1 MTEFRR
7 RDLLKGAAAGGL
19 ATQLT
24 SCETIQETPARASTE
39 EVRVAVVGLNGRG
52 NGHASELRR
61 LPNVRLVA
69 LCDVD
74 EKVLERRKNEYEAKG
89 DTIATYTDMRDL
101 VAREDV
107 DAVSIATP
115 NHWHSLQGIWAC
127 QAGKDVYVEKP
138 VSHNVW
144 EGRQLVHAARKY
156 KRVCQAGTQSR
167 SHAATREAIN
177 WIHSGNLGEVL
188 AVHGTCFK
196 PRKSIGKVDGPTG
209 IPASIDYEMW
219 TGPAPW
225 KALMRK
231 RLHYDWHWDSDTGNG
246 DVGNQGVHQMDVA
259 RWVIGA
265 SALPPHV
272 VSVGGRVGYE
282 DDGDTPNS
290 QVVMLDFDG
299 VPLIFEVR
307 GLPHD
312 KASQSNWGGGTMDK
326 YMGTRIGVVA
336 HCEGGWIRFDGTG
349 GPIHAY
355 DNDDKEIKNFKGG
368 GASHFQNFID
378 CVRSRNTDD
387 LNGDILEGHLSS
399 ACCHMGVVSHTLGVE
414 ASAGEIRE
422 AIADYHP
429 HFAESVERM
438 LAHLSANE
446 IDVDKTP
453 LALGRGL
460 DMNPQTE
467 SFVGDEEAAAL
478 VDRDYRRPY
487 KVPTYV

>member
-19 ATQLT
+19 AAQLT
-24 SCETIQETPARASTE
+24 SCQTIPETPPRGPTD

-52 NGHASELRR
+52 NGHASSLRR
-61 LPNVRLVA
+61 LPNVKLVA

-74 EKVLERRKNEYEAKG
+74 ENILANRKAAYEAKG
-89 DTIATYTDMRDL
+89 DTIETYTDMRDL
-101 VAREDV
+101 LNHEDL

-138 VSHNVW
+138 VSHNIW
-144 EGRQLVHAARKY
+144 EGRQLVRAARKY

-167 SHAATREAIN
+167 SNAATREAIE
-177 WIHSGNLGEVL
+177 WIHSGNLGKVT
-188 AVHGTCFK
+188 AVHGTCYK
-196 PRKSIGKVDGPTG
+196 PRKSIGKVSGPTG
-209 IPASIDYEMW
+209 IPKTVDYEMW
-219 TGPAPW
+219 TGPAPL
-225 KALMRK
+225 KPLMRK
-231 RLHYDWHWDSDTGNG
+231 RLHYDWHWVSDTGNG

-259 RWVIGA
+259 RWVIG
-265 SALPPHV
+265 SDALPPRV
-272 VSVGGRVGYE
+272 VSVGGRVGYV

-307 GLPHD
+307 GLPKD
-312 KASQSNWGGGTMDK
+312 KASQSNWGGNMDR

-336 HCEGGWIRFDGTG
+336 HCEGGWVRFDGTN

-355 DNDDKEIKNFKGG
+355 DNDDKEIRSFKGG
-368 GASHFQNFID
+368 GVDHFQNFID
-378 CVRSRNTDD
+378 CVRSRRTGD
-387 LNGDILEGHLSS
+387 LNADIVEGHLSS
-399 ACCHMGVVSHTLGVE
+399 ACCHMGVVSHTLGE
-414 ASAGEIRE
+414 TASADEIRA
-422 AIADYHP
+422 AIADDHP

-438 LAHLSANE
+438 LGHLSANE
-446 IDVDKTP
+446 VDTSATP
-453 LALGRGL
+453 LILGRRLAL
-460 DMNPQTE
+460 DPQTE
-467 SFVGDEEAAAL
+467 SFVGDDEAIAL

-487 KVPTYV
+487 TVPASV

>member
-1 MTEFRR
+1 MTAFRR

-19 ATQLT
+19 AAQLT
-24 SCETIQETPARASTE
+24 SCQTIPETPSRGPTD

-52 NGHASELRR
+52 NGHASSLRN
-61 LPNVRLVA
+61 LPNVKLVA

-74 EKVLERRKNEYEAKG
+74 ENILANRKAEYEAKG
-89 DTIATYTDMRDL
+89 DTIETYTDMRDL
-101 VAREDV
+101 LDREDL

-144 EGRQLVHAARKY
+144 EGRQLVRAARKY
-156 KRVCQAGTQSR
+156 KRVCQTGTQSR
-167 SHAATREAIN
+167 SHAATREAIS
-177 WIHSGNLGEVL
+177 WIHSGNLGKVL

-196 PRKSIGKVDGPTG
+196 PRRSIGKVSGPTG
-209 IPASIDYEMW
+209 IPRTIDYEMW
-219 TGPAPW
+219 TGPAPL
-225 KALMRK
+225 KPLMRK
-231 RLHYDWHWDSDTGNG
+231 RLHYDWHWVSDTGNG

-259 RWVIGA
+259 RWVIGTD
-265 SALPPHV
+265 ALPPRV
-272 VSVGGRVGYE
+272 ISVGGRVGYE

-307 GLPHD
+307 GLPRN
-312 KASQSNWGGGTMDK
+312 KASQSNWGGNMDR

-355 DNDDKEIKNFKGG
+355 DNDGKEIRNFNGG
-368 GASHFQNFID
+368 GSSHFQNFID
-378 CVRSRNTDD
+378 CVRSRKTGD
-387 LNGDILEGHLSS
+387 LNADIVEGHLSS
-399 ACCHMGVVSHTLGVE
+399 ACCHMGIVSHTLGE
-414 ASAGEIRE
+414 IASADEIRA
-422 AIADYHP
+422 AIADDHP
-429 HFAESVERM
+429 HFVESVERM

-446 IDVDKTP
+446 VNVNATP
-453 LALGRGL
+453 LTLGRPL
-460 DMNPQTE
+460 DLDPQIE
-467 SFVGDEEAAAL
+467 SFVGDEEAIAL
-478 VDRDYRRPY
+478 VDRKYRQEY
-487 KVPTYV
+487 KVPLYV